1 MRNYITAAL
10 LVPLFAASALA
21 QDGTTTTVEVVVDDY
36 RWALYTACSVVFV
49 AIAVYLVMTHRS
61 GAKLGE
67 DISHLEGRIDQL
79 EK

>member
-1 MRNYITAAL
+1 MRNHITAAL

-21 QDGTTTTVEVVVDDY
+21 QDGSTVEVVVDDY
-36 RWALYTACSVVFV
+36 RWALYTSCSVVFV

-67 DISHLEGRIDQL
+67 DIAHLEGRIGEL